1 MKPIEVT
8 LLNNKGKEKIY
19 KLGIGT
25 RETVQLEKDLG
36 TNIMGEYLEYIFQ
49 VSQIQQDIDNGN
61 INEENA
67 MSILGAV
74 QGLSME
80 YIVTI
85 LHRALSKY
93 DNKNTIDTTYDFV
106 DLYMEQKEEG
116 KMGIVALIGEILTEA
131 GFFPKG

>member
-1 MKPIEVT
+1 MKPIEVS
-8 LLNNKGKEKIY
+8 LINNKGKEKIY

-67 MSILGAV
+67 MSVLGAV

-85 LHRALSKY
+85 LYRALSKY

-106 DLYMEQKEEG
+106 DLYLDQKEEG